1 MVLCY
6 IKNGL
11 DLTKLV
17 LCAALNAVR
26 KPRLTDEGREVNKT
40 DNFGTNTR
48 MMMHY
53 SWLQHQKGGGECVPG
68 AHGKQDTVGVREDDW
83 GGGGGGAGAERRE
96 GGFVGEVE
104 DRWHSPMVQTCWRSV
119 LRIERYIYIF
129 CVLPHLESTPLARV
143 EHQETFEEVLTVR
156 GHVERDAILPSEHA
170 LPQLLQRRG
179 RQPGNLGKTLKH
191 AMGRITVPLM
201 KSSYAC

>member
-1 MVLCY
+1 MVLYY

-83 GGGGGGAGAERRE
+83 GVGVGVQELRGGKGGLLERWRIDGILRWCRRAG
-96 GGFVGEVE
+96 GV
-104 DRWHSPMVQTCWRSV
+104 C
-119 LRIERYIYIF
+119 
-129 CVLPHLESTPLARV
+129 
-143 EHQETFEEVLTVR
+143 
-156 GHVERDAILPSEHA
+156 
-170 LPQLLQRRG
+170 
-179 RQPGNLGKTLKH
+179 
-191 AMGRITVPLM
+191 
-201 KSSYAC
+201 